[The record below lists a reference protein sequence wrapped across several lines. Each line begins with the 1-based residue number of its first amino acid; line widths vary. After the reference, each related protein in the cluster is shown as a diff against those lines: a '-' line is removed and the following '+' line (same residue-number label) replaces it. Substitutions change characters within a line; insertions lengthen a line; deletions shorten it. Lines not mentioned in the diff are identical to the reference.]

1 MAETWKEL
9 CSGGFSH
16 GNSTGTG
23 SSQTIAH
30 SLGAAPNFVS
40 IVPTESGIDE
50 VSGLYVDAT
59 NIYVTVTSGIDYNWS
74 AGIIV

>member
-1 MAETWKEL
+1 MAVTWKEL

-30 SLGAAPNFVS
+30 GLGAAPNFVS
-40 IVPTESGIDE
+40 IVPTETGLDE
-50 VSGLYVDAT
+50 LTFYADAT
-59 NIYVTVTSGIDYNWS
+59 NIYVTATSGIDYNWS
-74 AGIIV
+74 AGMIQ

>member
-1 MAETWKEL
+1 MAETWKEFAT
-9 CSGGFSH
+9 GAFAH

-23 SSQTIAH
+23 SGQTIAH
-30 SLGAAPNFVS
+30 GLGAAPNFVS
-40 IVPTESGIDE
+40 IVPTEAGIDE

-59 NIYVTVTSGIDYNWS
+59 NIYVTVTSGIDYNWT